1 MRKVISLGLSG
12 LMFAL
17 VSGQV
22 FAGNIEDCDF
32 LKDKNHPDYQPG
44 LYGLCVAW
52 HNADD
57 NAADKLADK
66 FFERAGFVVPGSE
79 DPNTEPSFD
88 CPCWSD
94 VEFSAVCALGE
105 PTNVSVNMQTGMT
118 FAVTFVNFATFNS
131 SNFGTLAPACSHV
144 EQNILPPGETFINNT
159 ITNLTPDEA
168 LDCQA
173 ELDVIAM
180 IHLNDEC
187 PEE

>member
-12 LMFAL
+12 LLFAL
-17 VSGQV
+17 ISGQV
-22 FAGNIEDCDF
+22 FAGNIEECDF
-32 LKDKNHPDYQPG
+32 LKDKKHPDYQPG

-57 NAADKLADK
+57 NAADLLADK

-105 PTNVSVNMQTGMT
+105 ATSVVVSPQSGLVT
-118 FAVTFVNFATFNS
+118 AVTFVDFATFDAN
-131 SNFGTLAPACSHV
+131 NFGTAAPACSHV
-144 EQNILPPGETFINNT
+144 EQNLVTGEVYINNT

-180 IHLNDEC
+180 IHLNNEC